1 MGDEMTM
8 RKKLATETEDEKKI
22 RKERNV
28 AYKRKK
34 LSKETED
41 EKKVHKEKDLLP
53 FASIGAKLEIPK
65 GNGPYIYRVHGQ
77 VYHNTYALHPDG
89 DDNRKYGQ
97 LYIIDTNEAVLE
109 RLKNKSNKKCLS
121 SLMEEIDK
129 LLREINPYA
138 KAFKMMREV
147 ELEEEALAKSK
158 NEPIRNIQMWIK
170 RDRSLNQSKFNVP
183 SCSEVALVFVSED
196 GEPPMERKLTQQ
208 YVVDVWSKVE
218 GERLKYIRLQQK
230 KLRAELYCGLM
241 DYVRNKAKNENVRL
255 GKMIV
260 LPSTFIGGPR
270 CYQQCFMDAMR
281 LVQEFGKPNLF
292 ITMTCNPKW
301 REITENLLDIEIASD
316 RPDIVTRVFQQKV
329 KEIMKDIKEKEIFGP
344 ILAFVYVIEFQKR
357 GLPHV
362 HLIIFLRNPI
372 RDAETLHKMICAEI
386 PDETKNPELF
396 KIVKQ
401 FQVHGPCRKE
411 NMNSPCMDPEKKVC
425 TKNYPK
431 PFCSETTYG
440 SKNYPELRRRNDGYK
455 DDNEEMKY
463 DEIVNYLNTRYVC
476 PPEAMHRL
484 FEFNMHEQSHT
495 TYRLAVH
502 LPNQQLICFKEGLEE
517 EAVNKFKNTTL
528 TAWFKLNRENP
539 EARKY
544 LYTEIPHKYVF
555 VESSKTWKIRE
566 RITKPI
572 ICRMYFV
579 SPKDVE
585 RYFLRVLL
593 LYVRGAKSFE
603 DVRTYEGITY
613 NTFVEAVRARN
624 LIVDDSEWDN
634 CLAEAVSMK
643 FPKELCR
650 LFAYICVFGL
660 PVNAI
665 DLWNKYK
672 EHMVFDNNVPV
683 EVATQK
689 ALILI
694 NEVLNFHGFSLN
706 KFGLPNIDQK
716 IIDDYISVDKK
727 ANELSLKLLKEESEV
742 LIKSLNNDQRKIFDD
757 VMAAIHNDDCKNR
770 YFFVSAPGGCGKSYL
785 ENTIIA
791 TLESQELVVLAVA
804 WTGIAANLLRGGRT
818 SHSVF
823 KFPIPINE
831 DSTCNISRM
840 SKHAELLK
848 NAKIIIWD
856 EITMAPKFALQAMET
871 MLRDI
876 TQCNK
881 PFGGKVILL
890 SGDFRQTLP
899 IISHGSRT
907 HIVEVC
913 VKNSRLW
920 DLFETRSL
928 HVNVRLDNKEEE
940 FSNWL
945 LNVGDGKT
953 HSMFEKE
960 NGVLEIPQ
968 DLISGGNLIDEI
980 YGLSINQN
988 DVSVYSSCIL
998 SLTNSEVLDL
1008 NERILLKLEGQEVVY
1023 YSVDSHVDDDPK
1035 DVNNIIPIEF
1045 LNSLTP
1051 DGLPPHKLSLKVG
1064 CIIMLLRN
1072 MNLVQGLC
1080 NGTRLVVKSL
1090 LRNVISAEIISGKS
1104 KGEIV
1109 FIPRIDLSPSQDTY
1123 PFKMVR
1129 RQFPVRLAYAMT
1141 INKSQGQSFDR
1152 VGIYLPISTF
1162 GHGQIYVG
1170 CSRVK
1175 SKEHLKIHAI
1185 DSAIYKNIEFP
1196 EKLYVKNIVYHE
1208 IL

>member
-1 MGDEMTM
+1 M
-8 RKKLATETEDEKKI
+8 
-22 RKERNV
+22 
-28 AYKRKK
+28 
-34 LSKETED
+34 
-41 EKKVHKEKDLLP
+41 
-53 FASIGAKLEIPK
+53 
-65 GNGPYIYRVHGQ
+65 
-77 VYHNTYALHPDG
+77 
-89 DDNRKYGQ
+89 
-97 LYIIDTNEAVLE
+97 
-109 RLKNKSNKKCLS
+109 
-121 SLMEEIDK
+121 
-129 LLREINPYA
+129 
-138 KAFKMMREV
+138 
-147 ELEEEALAKSK
+147 
-158 NEPIRNIQMWIK
+158 NI
-170 RDRSLNQSKFNVP
+170 
-183 SCSEVALVFVSED
+183 
-196 GEPPMERKLTQQ
+196 
-208 YVVDVWSKVE
+208 
-218 GERLKYIRLQQK
+218 
-230 KLRAELYCGLM
+230 
-241 DYVRNKAKNENVRL
+241 
-255 GKMIV
+255 
-260 LPSTFIGGPR
+260 LPSTFIGRPR

-386 PDETKNPELF
+386 PDETNNPELF

-401 FQVHGPCRKE
+401 FQVHGPCGKE

-440 SKNYPELRRRNDGYK
+440 SKNYPELRRRNDGKKIIFYNKDGSIKCTADNSMIVPYNLYLSKKFEGHICVIPCGSTDGIKYLFKYMYKGHDCAIIGYK

-791 TLESQELVVLAVA
+791 TLESEELVVLAVA
-804 WTGIAANLLRGGRT
+804 
-818 SHSVF
+818 
-823 KFPIPINE
+823 
-831 DSTCNISRM
+831 
-840 SKHAELLK
+840 
-848 NAKIIIWD
+848 
-856 EITMAPKFALQAMET
+856 
-871 MLRDI
+871 
-876 TQCNK
+876 
-881 PFGGKVILL
+881 
-890 SGDFRQTLP
+890 
-899 IISHGSRT
+899 
-907 HIVEVC
+907 
-913 VKNSRLW
+913 
-920 DLFETRSL
+920 
-928 HVNVRLDNKEEE
+928 
-940 FSNWL
+940 
-945 LNVGDGKT
+945 
-953 HSMFEKE
+953 
-960 NGVLEIPQ
+960 
-968 DLISGGNLIDEI
+968 
-980 YGLSINQN
+980 
-988 DVSVYSSCIL
+988 
-998 SLTNSEVLDL
+998 
-1008 NERILLKLEGQEVVY
+1008 
-1023 YSVDSHVDDDPK
+1023 
-1035 DVNNIIPIEF
+1035 
-1045 LNSLTP
+1045 
-1051 DGLPPHKLSLKVG
+1051 
-1064 CIIMLLRN
+1064 
-1072 MNLVQGLC
+1072 
-1080 NGTRLVVKSL
+1080 
-1090 LRNVISAEIISGKS
+1090 
-1104 KGEIV
+1104 
-1109 FIPRIDLSPSQDTY
+1109 
-1123 PFKMVR
+1123 
-1129 RQFPVRLAYAMT
+1129 
-1141 INKSQGQSFDR
+1141 
-1152 VGIYLPISTF
+1152 
-1162 GHGQIYVG
+1162 
-1170 CSRVK
+1170 
-1175 SKEHLKIHAI
+1175 
-1185 DSAIYKNIEFP
+1185 
-1196 EKLYVKNIVYHE
+1196 
-1208 IL
+1208 

>member
-1 MGDEMTM
+1 MPNSLIYETDNDRM
-8 RKKLATETEDEKKI
+8 RKHLKLIFENNRLNPFPSVRSSIIRNSIVEDDWNCLLINRAEELQTGGLNPSYFYNSFINNNANRVISTQHLEIKRSLNDASEKKRIGATNNNVNKVSPQTEDEKKI

-34 LSKETED
+34 LAKETEE
-41 EKKVHKEKDLLP
+41 EKKVHKEKDLSP

-196 GEPPMERKLTQQ
+196 GEPPMEL
-208 YVVDVWSKVE
+208 
-218 GERLKYIRLQQK
+218 
-230 KLRAELYCGLM
+230 
-241 DYVRNKAKNENVRL
+241 
-255 GKMIV
+255 
-260 LPSTFIGGPR
+260 
-270 CYQQCFMDAMR
+270 
-281 LVQEFGKPNLF
+281 QEFGKPNLF

-401 FQVHGPCRKE
+401 FQVHGPCGKE

-791 TLESQELVVLAVA
+791 TLESEELVVLAVA
-804 WTGIAANLLRGGRT
+804 
-818 SHSVF
+818 
-823 KFPIPINE
+823 
-831 DSTCNISRM
+831 
-840 SKHAELLK
+840 
-848 NAKIIIWD
+848 
-856 EITMAPKFALQAMET
+856 
-871 MLRDI
+871 
-876 TQCNK
+876 
-881 PFGGKVILL
+881 
-890 SGDFRQTLP
+890 
-899 IISHGSRT
+899 
-907 HIVEVC
+907 
-913 VKNSRLW
+913 
-920 DLFETRSL
+920 
-928 HVNVRLDNKEEE
+928 
-940 FSNWL
+940 
-945 LNVGDGKT
+945 
-953 HSMFEKE
+953 
-960 NGVLEIPQ
+960 
-968 DLISGGNLIDEI
+968 
-980 YGLSINQN
+980 
-988 DVSVYSSCIL
+988 
-998 SLTNSEVLDL
+998 
-1008 NERILLKLEGQEVVY
+1008 
-1023 YSVDSHVDDDPK
+1023 
-1035 DVNNIIPIEF
+1035 
-1045 LNSLTP
+1045 
-1051 DGLPPHKLSLKVG
+1051 
-1064 CIIMLLRN
+1064 
-1072 MNLVQGLC
+1072 
-1080 NGTRLVVKSL
+1080 
-1090 LRNVISAEIISGKS
+1090 
-1104 KGEIV
+1104 
-1109 FIPRIDLSPSQDTY
+1109 
-1123 PFKMVR
+1123 
-1129 RQFPVRLAYAMT
+1129 
-1141 INKSQGQSFDR
+1141 
-1152 VGIYLPISTF
+1152 
-1162 GHGQIYVG
+1162 
-1170 CSRVK
+1170 
-1175 SKEHLKIHAI
+1175 
-1185 DSAIYKNIEFP
+1185 
-1196 EKLYVKNIVYHE
+1196 
-1208 IL
+1208 